1 MSRSLQRAY
10 YSQHLDEDSTLDRTP
25 LRFKNTPV
33 PPNYMYIA
41 PPPQIS
47 KRTNPQHQHILR
59 NKKQPQDLRR
69 AYLHLCQKLQTKL
82 PRELRDRIYKHYFND
97 RTSVDYSEEYYA
109 HAYGVLTKYKENV
122 QINPPPPTTSTAKEA
137 SEYYLATET
146 YFVRDTPSLIRDLKT
161 DYFNLGLTLC
171 NHVRN
176 LRITLCFDDL
186 APMTPAEFGE
196 DDDNSA
202 SDDDTSSE
210 KGVLCVL
217 HKRLTRAF
225 SLIPAS
231 SAPFTLILNFAPE
244 GYIHYPSFKKPN
256 TKEKIGA
263 LNIERRMLNVL
274 ETIRMPVYDFIH
286 AGENRRVKPV
296 WEDSAWNQE
305 HAVHSDI
312 FFLNKEEWE
321 KLSFYTQKPLVVIT
335 KLRCENLLLS
345 IVVTY
350 MYHHTQVLVSAFAPS
365 PFTHS

>member
-1 MSRSLQRAY
+1 MVPWF
-10 YSQHLDEDSTLDRTP
+10 DRTFNSWFTIIDTSLP
-25 LRFKNTPV
+25 
-33 PPNYMYIA
+33 A
-41 PPPQIS
+41 
-47 KRTNPQHQHILR
+47 RT
-59 NKKQPQDLRR
+59 
-69 AYLHLCQKLQTKL
+69 
-82 PRELRDRIYKHYFND
+82 
-97 RTSVDYSEEYYA
+97 
-109 HAYGVLTKYKENV
+109 
-122 QINPPPPTTSTAKEA
+122 KEA

-274 ETIRMPVYDFIH
+274 ETIRMPV
-286 AGENRRVKPV
+286 
-296 WEDSAWNQE
+296 
-305 HAVHSDI
+305 
-312 FFLNKEEWE
+312 
-321 KLSFYTQKPLVVIT
+321 
-335 KLRCENLLLS
+335 
-345 IVVTY
+345 
-350 MYHHTQVLVSAFAPS
+350 
-365 PFTHS
+365 